1 VPAEASPIRL
11 LAFERNIT
19 YRMGEDLQQSADN
32 SGMTGAISITARL
45 PAPKHAYD
53 LRSGRYLGHSAE
65 LTLNVASDMPTLI
78 AVSEVMLP
86 EENLVDQL
94 LRQ

>member
-1 VPAEASPIRL
+1 VGTSRIRL

-32 SGMTGAISITARL
+32 SGMTGAISITAGL
-45 PAPKHAYD
+45 PAPTHAYD
-53 LRSGRYLGHSAE
+53 LRTGKYLGYSAE
-65 LTLNVASDMPTLI
+65 LTVNVSSDMPTLI
-78 AVSEVMLP
+78 AVSEVLLP
-86 EENLVDQL
+86 EENLVDRL